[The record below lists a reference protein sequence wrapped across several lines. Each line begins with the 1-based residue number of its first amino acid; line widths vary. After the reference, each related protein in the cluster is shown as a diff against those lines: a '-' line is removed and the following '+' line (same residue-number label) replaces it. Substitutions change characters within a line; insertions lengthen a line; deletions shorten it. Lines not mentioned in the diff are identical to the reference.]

1 MMSCRSLAPV
11 AQLDRASASGAEGRG
26 FESRLAHTLRK
37 TVAKTVATR
46 QLRALKRP
54 ARAAPVKLAYADV
67 RDTPPRQLGGA
78 PPCRIDGPSHGHA
91 VPSAR
96 TVRAPMSRCA
106 RKGTWVRMPPCPFQR
121 AGLSKLLRL

>member
-1 MMSCRSLAPV
+1 AHAARLKFLCRCTVLALCAPV

-67 RDTPPRQLGGA
+67 RDTPPRQLGSA
-78 PPCRIDGPSHGHA
+78 PPLDGTADTCRLVYVPIHRPGLA
-91 VPSAR
+91 VPS
-96 TVRAPMSRCA
+96 
-106 RKGTWVRMPPCPFQR
+106 FQR
-121 AGLSKLLRL
+121 ELE

>member
-37 TVAKTVATR
+37 TVAKTVAPR
-46 QLRALKRP
+46 QLRAPKRP
-54 ARAAPVKLAYADV
+54 ARAARVMLAYADV

-78 PPCRIDGPSHGHA
+78 PPLDGRKPARSSLCRYVLPHAPPSMA
-91 VPSAR
+91 
-96 TVRAPMSRCA
+96 TRAPRDQVSA
-106 RKGTWVRMPPCPFQR
+106 
-121 AGLSKLLRL
+121 AGR